1 MVAPHEAA
9 SAPERAHPR
18 AGLLD
23 ERSRAHDTHS
33 FPCTEVP
40 DVVRDEPPCSCTDR
54 CREDRHVLG
63 VGQFS
68 GHFWLFPQFCPVPV
82 ARQRQALTA
91 WRPTF
96 RRLSVG
102 KFLMVLP
109 TLSSASRNS
118 YRLWRSNQN

>member
-63 VGQFS
+63 VGQFARS
-68 GHFWLFPQFCPVPV
+68 SPV
-82 ARQRQALTA
+82 ACRGTMDLNGDREEEVLEERGGLWKLGGQIPPDLVTA
-91 WRPTF
+91 AR
-96 RRLSVG
+96 G
-102 KFLMVLP
+102 
-109 TLSSASRNS
+109 
-118 YRLWRSNQN
+118 